1 MQTKSEVSVCMH
13 CGILIF
19 LSFINLPCLL
29 SSAKKWRRKKS
40 RTLASII
47 YCVNRS
53 AHTLAKVAVGACV
66 SLVWRLW
73 PPNCILSVLADE
85 IPVFVQIK

>member
-13 CGILIF
+13 CGL
-19 LSFINLPCLL
+19 LNNVSFINVSCLL
-29 SSAKKWRRKKS
+29 SCAEKWRRKKS

-47 YCVNRS
+47 YCVNRP
-53 AHTLAKVAVGACV
+53 AHTSAKVAVGTCV

-73 PPNCILSVLADE
+73 PRDCILSVLADE
-85 IPVFVQIK
+85 IPVFV

>member
-1 MQTKSEVSVCMH
+1 MQTISEVSVCMH
-13 CGILIF
+13 CGLLNF
-19 LSFINLPCLL
+19 VSFINLACLL
-29 SSAKKWRRKKS
+29 SCAEKWRRNKS

-47 YCVNRS
+47 YCVNRP

-73 PPNCILSVLADE
+73 PPDCILSVLADE
-85 IPVFVQIK
+85 IPVFV